1 MKRFHL
7 LPYSPLPHALA
18 AAEKTQTA
26 ALDTSLR
33 ACMVLT
39 FVRRH
44 PPRVQE
50 ALAYLQGADEL
61 AVSES
66 LQVLVGLVDPQQV
79 CLCR

>member
-1 MKRFHL
+1 
-7 LPYSPLPHALA
+7 
-18 AAEKTQTA
+18 
-26 ALDTSLR
+26 
-33 ACMVLT
+33 MVLT

-50 ALAYLQGADEL
+50 ALAYLQGADEH

-79 CLCR
+79 CLYR